1 MTRDEALERSKEL
14 DEIVDSLQPLW
25 EQAVQARDNAQA
37 VIDEFGKFR
46 SRIRERQIEMLRNV
60 QDK

>member
-14 DEIVDSLQPLW
+14 DEMVDSLQPLW
-25 EQAVQARDNAQA
+25 EQAVQARDSAQA

-46 SRIRERQIEMLRNV
+46 SRIRERQLEMLKSA